1 MSENAEILGYDR
13 ELSSILVMEKIDT
26 GISALPP
33 PPMLSITGIS
43 ALGISAHWHF
53 GALEFRRAGISARMV
68 HEIQGRGAD

>member
-1 MSENAEILGYDR
+1 VDL
-13 ELSSILVMEKIDT
+13 ILVMEKIDT

-68 HEIQGRGAD
+68 HEIQGRRAD